1 MIGGGG
7 EGLEE
12 GDEKLI
18 LSQLVNGNNFKNNVF
33 FGRRGGGGN
42 NTDNRECELLCG
54 ILKLS
59 VGIR

>member
-1 MIGGGG
+1 M
-7 EGLEE
+7 
-12 GDEKLI
+12 
-18 LSQLVNGNNFKNNVF
+18 NGNNFKNNGF